1 MGKRILMSA
10 LVAAVAV
17 SLAACGSGEGAGGG
31 SAGGNTGSGGGDKA
45 AGGKGLGSQVV
56 LSTYG
61 TGTATYADVAAVTS
75 AISSSEDTKVRIIT
89 SDTAVGRLTPL
100 RQGQAQFARTG
111 DEYIFSFE
119 AEHDFANPAWGPQ
132 DIRVVWTPVAPH
144 GLLVKDASAI
154 KTFEDLRGKNFP
166 RITANPSVNN
176 KLEAFLAYGGL
187 TWDDVNV
194 VELGYSEQPKA
205 LKAGKIDV
213 LFQQVYGASLYEL
226 DSTVPVRWLSMD
238 NTDQARI
245 DAVEKV
251 APSTAIGEFTGA
263 PGQEEGESA
272 KGLIYTVPIVT
283 YEKTD
288 PQLVHAF
295 VSAIDKTYPKFKDS
309 TRTTPDWSLEKAHKA
324 PRQVPFHEGLVTFLK
339 EKNAWTEEA
348 QERQDALL
356 ERGEKLDEGWKQVSK
371 EASGDK
377 LATAWAEWKSA
388 NLEDK

>member
-1 MGKRILMSA
+1 MRNRILTSG
-10 LVAAVAV
+10 VAAVAAAG
-17 SLAACGSGEGAGGG
+17 LAACGSGDTGGANAGGG
-31 SAGGNTGSGGGDKA
+31 GGGDTG
-45 AGGKGLGSQVV
+45 GGKGLGNQAVI
-56 LSTYG
+56 STYG

-75 AISSSEDTKVRIIT
+75 AITGSEGTKFRIIT

-100 RQGQAQFARTG
+100 RQGQAQLARTG

-119 AEHDFANPAWGPQ
+119 AEHDFATPAWGPQ
-132 DIRVVWTPVAPH
+132 DVRVVWTPVAPH

-154 KTFEDLRGKNFP
+154 KTFEDLKGKKFP

-194 VELGYSEQPKA
+194 VELGYSEQPGA
-205 LKAGKIDV
+205 LKAGQIDV

-238 NTDQARI
+238 NTDQARV
-245 DAVEKV
+245 DAVKKV
-251 APSTAIGEFTGA
+251 APSTEIGEFTGA

-272 KGLIYTVPIVT
+272 KALMYTVPVIA

-288 PQLVHAF
+288 PQLVYEF
-295 VSAIDKTYPKFKDS
+295 VSAIEKTYPKFKS
-309 TRTTPDWSLEKAHKA
+309 ATRTTPDWSLEKAHKE
-324 PRQVPFHEGLVTFLK
+324 PRQVPFHDGLIKFLK
-339 EKNAWTEEA
+339 EKNVWTPEAEEA
-348 QERQDALL
+348 NAKLL

-377 LATAWAEWKSA
+377 LASAWAEWKSA
-388 NLEDK
+388 NLQDK